1 MGIVRLAQSSSPS
14 KTTFK
19 RLLQKLVHIVYDNE
33 NDEYNDDNGN
43 TIDDFDKENYQKNRQ
58 ISQVYSQ
65 KVPLLGIITKTTG
78 QGSTPSHPPNGHC
91 PVKIISLVWMSS
103 LTANDER

>member
-33 NDEYNDDNGN
+33 NDEYNDDDGDNVGDY
-43 TIDDFDKENYQKNRQ
+43 DDPNDPKPDKYH
-58 ISQVYSQ
+58 
-65 KVPLLGIITKTTG
+65 GI
-78 QGSTPSHPPNGHC
+78 
-91 PVKIISLVWMSS
+91 VFKIPH
-103 LTANDER
+103 